1 MRWPRIVAYAAFS
14 TGLLLS
20 CIAYAQQ
27 TVIFGFERSWVEA
40 KADLKAYEDVFF
52 RNIDL
57 RDLHLKVHDIDG
69 ELVKDRFSADA
80 MQQIA
85 FAIFRSFADP
95 LDGVIDVNMEELEAK
110 DLKEKNLL
118 VIDLKVSGTYVVEE
132 ERLLMK
138 VIKGSAKPSLA
149 LTLEGS
155 VVDGATDRALATFAD
170 TKDIVDL
177 SDTPFENAEDLE
189 KLSAALDQWA
199 SYLKDFLWKKR
210 K

>member
-1 MRWPRIVAYAAFS
+1 MRWPRIAAYAAFS
-14 TGLLLS
+14 VGLLLS

-27 TVIFGFERSWVEA
+27 TVIFGFERSWVET
-40 KADLKAYEDVFF
+40 KADLKAYKEIFF

-57 RDLHLKVHDIDG
+57 RDLRLKVRDIDG

-85 FAIFRSFADP
+85 LTIFRSFADSM
-95 LDGVIDVNMEELEAK
+95 DSVIDVNMEELEVQ
-110 DLKEKNLL
+110 DLKGKNLL
-118 VIDLKVSGTYVVEE
+118 VVDLKVSGIYVVEE

-138 VIKGSAKPSLA
+138 AIKGAAKPSLA

-155 VVDGATDRALATFAD
+155 VADGDTDKALATFAD
-170 TKDIVDL
+170 TKEIADL
-177 SDTPFENAEDLE
+177 SDAPFENAEDLE